1 MQRIGGA
8 SAALQTA
15 ANTSHAEDIRAE
27 RRKEKRKRIERRLCC
42 LRKKRY
48 KLTIKYIRIYT
59 SSMSRSPGRKQENHK
74 ISRELFVLTYGALV
88 AQLCKEYEK
97 DEDVNA
103 CLDRMGYSIGIRLI
117 DDFLARSA
125 VKKCRSYSETADMI
139 AQVAFKMY
147 LGVTPSVS
155 CNSVTGNEFSLI
167 LDKNPLVDF
176 VEELPAERA
185 SLCYCNLLCGV
196 IRGALEM
203 VHVLMCDAL
212 PFIVLHTGHPAVF
225 ETREVW
231 VFTAAGGV
239 LSVPH
244 MQFCWHS
251 CSILCTLQAAAL

>member
-1 MQRIGGA
+1 
-8 SAALQTA
+8 
-15 ANTSHAEDIRAE
+15 
-27 RRKEKRKRIERRLCC
+27 
-42 LRKKRY
+42 
-48 KLTIKYIRIYT
+48 
-59 SSMSRSPGRKQENHK
+59 MSRSPGRKQENHK

-97 DEDVNA
+97 DEDVNT
-103 CLDRMGYSIGIRLI
+103 CLDSMGYSIGIRLI

-155 CNSVTGNEFSLI
+155 CSSATGNEFSLI

-176 VEELPAERA
+176 VEELPPERA

-203 VHVLMCDAL
+203 VHLAAEVTFLQDRLKGDAVTEIGITFL
-212 PFIVLHTGHPAVF
+212 RKPEDRKHK
-225 ETREVW
+225 RNK
-231 VFTAAGGV
+231 
-239 LSVPH
+239 
-244 MQFCWHS
+244 
-251 CSILCTLQAAAL
+251 